1 MDTYE
6 AKKILADS
14 LRCLARSMDQIRLRE
29 LEKVSGMSR
38 GRVKRKEYLKYLV
51 GVREGEMIARQIG
64 LTIKTK
70 SIEEIRMDFEK
81 EFGSIYY

>member
-1 MDTYE
+1 MR
-6 AKKILADS
+6 KRIN
-14 LRCLARSMDQIRLRE
+14 
-29 LEKVSGMSR
+29 VSGMSR